1 MRKDININLDVMKSN
16 SSENEYNVGIHGE
29 NLQGNIVFELSEK
42 VEGIGYLQIQKNDE
56 IENIL
61 MSNDEYYTKYYVP
74 IKSALL
80 DAENFRFQLR
90 ITEPENENGIPVFL
104 SPIYIAY
111 VGEDI
116 GNIVE
121 PEEYPTWLDTANSKI
136 MEINEAIG
144 KVSDVYT
151 SEIERRKNES
161 QRIADENIRKS
172 QETTREQNEN
182 TRITNE
188 QQRQANEVIRE
199 SNEETRKENET
210 ERLRTLEEL
219 KTLVSELET
228 KIKDFDKYTYIIIE
242 SEENE

>member
-1 MRKDININLDVMKSN
+1 MRKDININLDVTKSN

-42 VEGIGYLQIQKNDE
+42 VEGIGYLQIQKNDK

-182 TRITNE
+182 IRITNE
-188 QQRQANEVIRE
+188 KQRQANEVIRE